1 METVTFTAEN
11 HIIDYILSVVAN
23 FPPEKISFIELK
35 NENAVLLNTNKLE
48 DLQEFLLTRNT

>member
-11 HIIDYILSVVAN
+11 HIIDYILSVVVN

-35 NENAVLLNTNKLE
+35 NENELLLSTNKLE
-48 DLQEFLLTRNT
+48 DLQEFLLTKNS